1 VQGSGLEAAIAATRR
16 QLLSIFR
23 RNVPAQGPPH
33 DPNHPKRLR
42 YRLHGGR
49 LPRARERSKPLF
61 RDPLAAR
68 LVGEHGKKILAAVL
82 WHFVGAWSV
91 VIRTVIIDDYIRQ
104 AIAAGVDTILNLGA
118 GLDTRPYRIDL
129 PSSLRWIEVDFPH
142 MIELKETRLAGEK
155 PSCRLERISLDL
167 TDRALRRK
175 LFADVSAGSDKL
187 LVLTEGVIP
196 YLTNQ
201 DVADLADDLRQ
212 IEKIGF
218 WITDYFSPE
227 AIRFGEKMR
236 ARFMRNAPFQ
246 FDPKDWFAFFG
257 ERGWRA
263 SEIRY
268 ISDEANRLGR
278 HIPLP
283 FFMLVW
289 FGFKNLFASRAR
301 REGLKRFAAY
311 VFLVPKVIGLQAA
324 SSKMM

>member
-1 VQGSGLEAAIAATRR
+1 MFRHKARPMTQTIQNVSDTAFMVAGFRALE
-16 QLLSIFR
+16 
-23 RNVPAQGPPH
+23 N
-33 DPNHPKRLR
+33 
-42 YRLHGGR
+42 
-49 LPRARERSKPLF
+49 ERSKPLF

-246 FDPKDWFAFFG
+246 FAGAPRVVEAICRLRAPGPEVIGASGRLEQDDVIG
-257 ERGWRA
+257 HLWR
-263 SEIRY
+263 
-268 ISDEANRLGR
+268 
-278 HIPLP
+278 
-283 FFMLVW
+283 M
-289 FGFKNLFASRAR
+289 R
-301 REGLKRFAAY
+301 RETGAA
-311 VFLVPKVIGLQAA
+311 
-324 SSKMM
+324 

>member
-1 VQGSGLEAAIAATRR
+1 MFRQKAGPMTQTIQNVSDTAFMVAGFRALE
-16 QLLSIFR
+16 
-23 RNVPAQGPPH
+23 N
-33 DPNHPKRLR
+33 
-42 YRLHGGR
+42 
-49 LPRARERSKPLF
+49 ERSKPLF
-61 RDPLAAR
+61 RDPLAAK
-68 LVGEHGKKILAAVL
+68 LVGEHGKKILAAVPR
-82 WHFVGAWSV
+82 HFVGAWSV
-91 VIRTVIIDDYIRQ
+91 VIRTVILDDYIRQ

-129 PSSLRWIEVDFPH
+129 PNSLRWIEVDFPH
-142 MIELKETRLAGEK
+142 VIELKETRLAGEK

-175 LFADVSAGSDKL
+175 LFADVSARSNKL

-246 FDPKDWFAFFG
+246 FNPKDWFAFFG

-278 HIPLP
+278 PIPLP

-311 VFLVPKVIGLQAA
+311 VLLVPK
-324 SSKMM
+324 